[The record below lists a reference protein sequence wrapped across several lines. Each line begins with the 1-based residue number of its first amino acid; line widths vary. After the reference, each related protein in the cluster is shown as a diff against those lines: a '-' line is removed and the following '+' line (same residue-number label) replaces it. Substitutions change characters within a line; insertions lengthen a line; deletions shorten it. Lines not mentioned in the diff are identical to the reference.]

1 MNNNTTDRITLFE
14 STDGEIRITATE
26 EKIYIE
32 TPFNAAFKDQLKA
45 RFRARWDSDTREWT
59 IAFRYRDELDPL
71 LYDYFGVSMIAEVT
85 TPSLMKA
92 SIDMTDLYLAG
103 SLDRS
108 ELSLAGRRLVKR
120 WARDRRVEIA
130 AGVECFEEDGVTP
143 FDWPASGGSKSLP
156 ALIQAGTKYQPLG
169 HGRLVMGITPAELD
183 WLRENEI
190 HFELLDGGE
199 SAEPQP
205 EDPQL
210 DPEDLSD
217 LHEDDEIFM
226 DEDEDEDHIYVQEEE
241 EETEAEVE
249 VETKS
254 DEDKEEPEMKKYHV
268 KVDGSMGVCNAKDGN
283 CPFAGE
289 GAEHFTNE
297 SEAQACAEKIIKTT
311 TDQGGLKMKKN
322 MTDGEEDFMEIDP
335 ITMDDR
341 REMEM
346 KEEEKM
352 NADRVAETKEKS
364 FTTPTSETVVKAWDA
379 FAKRVAEVDDQDAD
393 VEIERGS
400 RQVFG
405 IGDARDI
412 VRGIELRKDNPTPA
426 EELDAWMRVSYF
438 MGDVFPRF
446 VNPDEDK
453 ALLLVDEWNDLM
465 DAIADDEDEAEP
477 EIRQAALDQKIIAL
491 GRQNGSVI
499 GMEVY
504 DDGVDMDEILSLRK
518 YDATA
523 TITNSHTT
531 PAGVHE
537 ATYVG
542 WDGDDEIIYSGG
554 WIDGSFVSSDEVGRA
569 GLFDQ
574 LSEDVKA
581 EMEPLAGDNPA
592 LWNGKILEIQDNV
605 DPKDAEILDA
615 LWIGAEAFGG
625 AVVVFGLDDG
635 VTKMDEYDFKILGL
649 HRTYEDSYNILGR

>member
-1 MNNNTTDRITLFE
+1 MNNSTDRITLFE

-32 TPFNAAFKDQLKA
+32 TPFNAAFKDELKS
-45 RFRARWDSDTREWT
+45 RFRARWNSDTKEWI
-59 IAFRYRDELDPL
+59 IAFRYRDDLDPL
-71 LYDYFGVSMIAEVT
+71 LYDHFGVSMIAEVT
-85 TPSLMKA
+85 TPSLMKV

-103 SLDRS
+103 PLDRS

-120 WARDRRVEIA
+120 WARDRKVEIA
-130 AGVECFEEDGVTP
+130 DGVQCFEEDGVTP
-143 FDWPASGGSKSLP
+143 FDWPASGGSNSLP

-169 HGRLVMGITPAELD
+169 HGRLIMGITPAELD

-190 HFELLDGGE
+190 DFELLDGGQ
-199 SAEPQP
+199 SAEPEP

-210 DPEDLSD
+210 DPEDLNG
-217 LHEDDEIFM
+217 LHEDDETWDVDDD
-226 DEDEDEDHIYVQEEE
+226 DEDRVYVQEEE
-241 EETEAEVE
+241 EEEEEPAEAEVE

-254 DEDKEEPEMKKYHV
+254 DEDKEESEMKKYHV
-268 KVDGSMGVCNAKDGN
+268 KADGSMGVCKAQDGN
-283 CPFAGE
+283 CPLAGE
-289 GAEHFTNE
+289 GAKHFTNE
-297 SEAQACAEKIIKTT
+297 AEAQACAEKIIKTT
-311 TDQGGLKMKKN
+311 TDKGGMKMKKN
-322 MTDGEEDFMEIDP
+322 MKEEDFMSIDP

-341 REMEM
+341 
-346 KEEEKM
+346 KEKETKM
-352 NADRVAETKEKS
+352 NEDRVAETKAKS
-364 FTTPTSETVVKAWDA
+364 FTTPTNATVVKAWEA
-379 FAKRVAEVDDQDAD
+379 FAKRVAEVDDPNAD

-405 IGDARDI
+405 IGGAGDI
-412 VRGIELRKDNPTPA
+412 IRGIELRKEDPTPA

-446 VNPDEDK
+446 VNPDEDR
-453 ALLLVDEWNDLM
+453 ALFLVDEWNDLM
-465 DAIADDEDEAEP
+465 DSIANDEGETTP
-477 EIRQAALDQKIIAL
+477 EIRQAAEDQKIIAL

-504 DDGVDMDEILSLRK
+504 DDGVDMDEIISLRK

-615 LWIGAEAFGG
+615 LWIGAEVFGG
-625 AVVVFGLDDG
+625 AVVIFGIDDG

-649 HRTYEDSYNILGR
+649 HRTYEDSYNTLGR